1 MSCRLL
7 FPLVVAFGMLSMNL
21 TAKESLR
28 FDFLAD
34 SRELMVPAQVVA
46 PDFAGLQLT
55 QNVVLLSK
63 VEHGVVQSVENLGAH
78 SEIAARAA
86 EALKTWRFTDTAT
99 GQFLL
104 LGKINGPLP
113 ATINAVESLDNRP
126 GLKLKAAPNYPRS
139 LRAVVSWKA
148 SVEVVVDRFGT
159 PVAST
164 VLASSGADFVESAAL
179 AALLCRFEVGRKNG
193 EAVCY
198 KTTVEI
204 SFDATQ

>member
-1 MSCRLL
+1 MSCRFLFLL
-7 FPLVVAFGMLSMNL
+7 LAAFGTFSMNL

-34 SRELMVPAQVVA
+34 SRELMVPTQVLA
-46 PDFAGLQLT
+46 PDYTGMQST
-55 QNVVLLSK
+55 QDVILLSK

-78 SEIAARAA
+78 SESAARAA
-86 EALKTWRFTDTAT
+86 EALKTWRFTDGAS

-104 LGKINGPLP
+104 LGKVGGSLP
-113 ATINAVESLDNRP
+113 ASIHVVESLDNKP
-126 GLKLKAAPNYPRS
+126 GLRLKAVPSYPRS

-159 PVAST
+159 PVAAN
-164 VLASSGADFVESAAL
+164 VLASSGADFVESATL
-179 AALLCRFEVGRKNG
+179 AALFCRFEVGRMGG

-204 SFDATQ
+204 SFDATL